1 MGISNALKVDLPLKF
16 CDPPTK
22 FPTKIKNSDPPNK
35 YFSEIFNLP
44 SWRGW
49 GKGGGVHAMR
59 SSKKSSGKSSRRLSC
74 SSRSSSSENLCG
86 GTSIETVALEEK
98 LKMAKLLAEVSFTEC
113 RENKTE

>member
-22 FPTKIKNSDPPNK
+22 SPTKIKNSDPPNK

-49 GKGGGVHAMR
+49 GGGGCMPGEVQR
-59 SSKKSSGKSSRRLSC
+59 SRLVKVQ
-74 SSRSSSSENLCG
+74 EDYLVLQG
-86 GTSIETVALEEK
+86 QVLQKIYVEEHQ
-98 LKMAKLLAEVSFTEC
+98 
-113 RENKTE
+113 

>member
-22 FPTKIKNSDPPNK
+22 SPTKIKNSDPPNK

-44 SWRGW
+44 SWR
-49 GKGGGVHAMR
+49 GGVHAMR